1 MLQPPSPGSLVWFWL
16 ICSRREGST
25 AAVVTLDTAVD
36 ESRKSMVDYV
46 TGFPAR
52 LCSRNGKLCYYGR
65 LEHDFLAFLPC
76 SLLLLFSPS
85 LSRHVSLI
93 NSVPSSGHQSSATLQ
108 QVVRVLSSCV
118 ICILYHLRL
127 PRFICLAYFLV
138 GAFVVLSHVPGTS
151 ALDLPTL
158 IHSRFCFF
166 SFSLS
171 VTT

>member
-1 MLQPPSPGSLVWFWL
+1 MFFVDLFTEGGFDSGSSDTWHR
-16 ICSRREGST
+16 CRREQEDDGRYCDK
-25 AAVVTLDTAVD
+25 LPD
-36 ESRKSMVDYV
+36 R
-46 TGFPAR
+46 R
-52 LCSRNGKLCYYGR
+52 CSRNGKLCYYGR

-85 LSRHVSLI
+85 LSRYVSLI

-118 ICILYHLRL
+118 ICILHHVRI
-127 PRFICLAYFLV
+127 PRIICLAYFLV
-138 GAFVVLSHVPGTS
+138 GAFVVLSLVPGTS